1 MKIKHVYVRLDY
13 DTEDV
18 IELEPR
24 QDREIGKWRNRF
36 GWFFL
41 TMAMSAFYK
50 VKGWS
55 LSVNGSI
62 KRINEENKERG
73 E

>member
-1 MKIKHVYVRLDY
+1 MKIRHVYVRLDY

-24 QDREIGKWRNRF
+24 EDKEIGKWRNRF

-41 TMAMSAFYK
+41 SLTMSAFYK
-50 VKGWS
+50 TNGWGI
-55 LSVNGSI
+55 SVNGSK
-62 KRINEENKERG
+62 KRKEDINN
-73 E
+73 

>member
-1 MKIKHVYVRLDY
+1 MKIRHVYVRLDY

-24 QDREIGKWRNRF
+24 EDKEIGKWRNRF

-41 TMAMSAFYK
+41 SLAMSAFYK
-50 VKGWS
+50 TNGWRI
-55 LSVNGSI
+55 SVNGSK
-62 KRINEENKERG
+62 KRKEDINN
-73 E
+73 